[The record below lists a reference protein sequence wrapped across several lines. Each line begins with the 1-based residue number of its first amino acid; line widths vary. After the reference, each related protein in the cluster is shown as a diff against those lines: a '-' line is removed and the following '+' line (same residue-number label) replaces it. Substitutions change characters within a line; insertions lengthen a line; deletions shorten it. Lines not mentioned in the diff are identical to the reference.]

1 MSDHQMEDNHAG
13 AFSRIPELL
22 LSSGGVKMP
31 LLGFGTASDPP
42 ATPEATK
49 LAVLEAI
56 RLGYRH
62 FDTAALYLTEE
73 PLGEAVIEA
82 VKLGLI
88 SSREELLIT
97 SKLWCSDGHA
107 QLVLPALQKTLRN
120 LKMEYLDLYLIHWP
134 VSSKAGVYEYPIK
147 KEDFLPMDY
156 EKVWASMEDCQRLG
170 LTRAIGVSNFSR
182 KKLSNILACAQ
193 IPPAVNQVEVNPL
206 WQQKKLIEFC
216 KASGVVVVAFGA
228 LGSVGT
234 FYGTDRVLQSEVLR
248 EIAKTKGKTV
258 AQVSLRWA
266 YEQEIGVVVKS
277 FNRER
282 MRENLE
288 ILDWGLNNDERK
300 KISEIPQSRVCNGQD
315 YTSVHGPFR
324 TVQELWDGDI

>member
-1 MSDHQMEDNHAG
+1 MEDNHAG
-13 AFSRIPELL
+13 ALSRIPELL
-22 LSSGGVKMP
+22 LSAGGVKM
-31 LLGFGTASDPP
+31 LVLGFGTASKPP

-73 PLGEAVIEA
+73 QLGEAVIEA

-88 SSREELLIT
+88 NSRKELFIT
-97 SKLWCSDGHA
+97 SKLWCSDAHA
-107 QLVLPALQKTLRN
+107 QLVLPAIQKTLTN

-134 VSSKAGVYEYPIK
+134 VSSKAGVYEYPVK
-147 KEDFLPMDY
+147 KEDFLPMDS
-156 EKVWASMEDCQRLG
+156 EKVWASMEECQRLG

-216 KASGVVVVAFGA
+216 KTSGVVVVAYGA

-234 FYGTDRVLQSEVLR
+234 FYGTNRVLRSEVLK

-282 MRENLE
+282 MKENLE
-288 ILDWGLNNDERK
+288 IFDWGLNDDERK
-300 KISEIPQSRVCNGQD
+300 KISEIPQSRACNGQD
-315 YTSVHGPFR
+315 YTSVHGPFKTIR
-324 TVQELWDGDI
+324 ELWDGEL